1 MYKTQIAP
9 SLLSSDFGRLAEEIS
24 ALESAGADILH
35 LDVMDGHF
43 VPNLS
48 FGFPIIRTIRS
59 LTKLPLDVHLMVSNP
74 EFYTSQLHEIGV
86 QWISFHQETVFHS
99 HRLITQIKDYG
110 IKAGIALNPAT
121 PINTLDSILP
131 WLDYVLV
138 MSVNPGY
145 SAQAF
150 IPQMLDKIVQLQDYR
165 RERGLSFHIE
175 VDGGVSSSNATALL
189 QAGADILVSASYIFS
204 SGNYRLA
211 IQSLRNLPVNPLTR

>member
-9 SLLSSDFGRLAEEIS
+9 SLLSSDFGHLAEEIS

-48 FGFPIIRTIRS
+48 FGFPLIQTIRK
-59 LTKLPLDVHLMVSNP
+59 LTALPLDVHLMVTNP
-74 EFYTSQLHEIGV
+74 EFHVPQLIDVGV
-86 QWISFHQETVFHS
+86 QWISFHQETVHHS
-99 HRLITQIKDYG
+99 HRLINKIKEHG

-121 PINTLDSILP
+121 PINTLESILP

-150 IPQMLDKIVQLQDYR
+150 IPQMLEKIQHLAEYR
-165 RERGLSFHIE
+165 AAKGLSFHIE
-175 VDGGVSSSNATALL
+175 IDGGVSNSNAEALRK
-189 QAGADILVSASYIFS
+189 AGADILVSASYIFS
-204 SGNYRLA
+204 SHSYSQA
-211 IQSLRNLPVNPLTR
+211 IQALRH